1 MSDSPSRP
9 PGAMSGK
16 KETTLQPPP
25 PVSVD
30 NNRWMCRFLTPSRQV
45 PRMIRQE
52 QHLVRTGYCS
62 VGSLSGADS
71 ELCECYAGLPS
82 ACLHPRARRRP
93 RAEAEPAEALAGAV
107 LRSNDG
113 PFSASHQLPVLL
125 TRTVRRHLW

>member
-1 MSDSPSRP
+1 MSRI
-9 PGAMSGK
+9 
-16 KETTLQPPP
+16 
-25 PVSVD
+25 
-30 NNRWMCRFLTPSRQV
+30 LTPSRQV

-52 QHLVRTGYCS
+52 QLLVRTLARRDKKQVFCT
-62 VGSLSGADS
+62 VGSLSGSDS